1 MDGEGDDMAD
11 LEPHGGDG
19 NNELGKRKSGAE
31 SEDLLPDPLVANLPA
46 LAGEMLVV
54 PAIIADAGERAGY
67 AFVDFFTAQIR
78 NRNTRAAYA
87 VAVRSFCAWCD
98 VQRITLATLRTHHV
112 AGYVEFLGRS
122 YSPPSVKQH
131 LAAIRMLFDWLVV
144 RQVVEIN
151 PAAAVRGPK
160 HVVKRGKT
168 PTLDADEAR
177 KLLDSIDV
185 STPVGLRD
193 RALIALLVYT
203 FARVSAAIGMT
214 VRDYYPQGKRWWVR
228 LHEKGGKRHE
238 MPAHHLLEGYMDEYL
253 DAAGIA
259 DDKATPL
266 FRTAAGKTGK
276 LTGRRMTR
284 TDALRMIW
292 RRAAAAGIATEL
304 GCHSFRATGITVYLT
319 NGGLLEHAQ
328 QMAAHESARTTKLYD
343 RRSDK
348 VTLDEV
354 EKIIV

>member
-1 MDGEGDDMAD
+1 MAG
-11 LEPHGGDG
+11 LGPLGGGDNG
-19 NNELGKRKSGAE
+19 LGKE
-31 SEDLLPDPLVANLPA
+31 NLPA
-46 LAGEMLVV
+46 LGGEMLVV
-54 PAIIADAGERAGY
+54 PAFIADGGERAGF
-67 AFVDFFTAQIR
+67 AFIDFFTAQIR

-87 VAVRSFCAWCD
+87 VAVRQFFAWCD
-98 VQRITLATLRTHHV
+98 AQRITLATLRTHHV
-112 AGYVEFLGRS
+112 AAYVEFLGRG

-144 RQVVEIN
+144 RQVVELN

-168 PTLDADEAR
+168 PVLEADEAR
-177 KLLDSIDV
+177 GLLDSIDV
-185 STPVGLRD
+185 STAVGLRD
-193 RALIALLVYT
+193 RALIGLLIYT

-214 VRDYYPQGKRWWVR
+214 VADYYVQGRRSWVR

-238 MPAHHLLEGYMDEYL
+238 MPAHHLLETYMDAYL
-253 DAAGIA
+253 ADTGLAGDKSAA
-259 DDKATPL
+259 L
-266 FRTAAGKTGK
+266 FPTAAGKTGR
-276 LTGRRMTR
+276 LTERRMTR

-304 GCHSFRATGITVYLT
+304 GCHSFRATGITVYLK

-348 VTLDEV
+348 ITLDEV
-354 EKIIV
+354 EKIML